1 MTENLSTV
9 DTVKIPAPS
18 FLSGELWPDTG
29 SARVRVELAAQSH
42 QGLIRA
48 NNEDHYLV
56 MRFGRALET
65 MLTNLPADQF
75 PARAEEVGYGL
86 VVADGMGGPSAGEV
100 ASRLAIRT
108 LLSLVL
114 HTPDWILG
122 TAERETEQAME
133 RMAER
138 LRSVSAAL
146 LDQGLGDPSLSG
158 MGTTMTLA
166 YSLGASLVIGHVG
179 DSRAYLYRGGGLHQ
193 LTRDHTLVQSLVDIG
208 CLTAEEAAVHPFRHR
223 LTRFLGGR
231 GAPLPADLQRAWLS
245 DQDQLLLCTDG
256 LTEMVDSAAIGSVLG
271 SAATAE
277 EACRTLVALAL
288 KNGGKDNVTVALA
301 RYRLPR

>member
-1 MTENLSTV
+1 MTENLSAV
-9 DTVKIPAPS
+9 DTAKIPAPS

-29 SARVRVELAAQSH
+29 SARVRVDLAAQSH
-42 QGLIRA
+42 QGLVRA

-86 VVADGMGGPSAGEV
+86 FVADGMGGTSAGEV
-100 ASRLAIRT
+100 ASSMAIRT

-122 TAERETEQAME
+122 TSERETERTME
-133 RMAER
+133 RMGER
-138 LRSVSAAL
+138 LRGISAAL
-146 LDQGLGDPSLSG
+146 LDQGLGEPSLSG
-158 MGTTMTLA
+158 MGTTMTLT

-179 DSRAYLYRGGGLHQ
+179 DSRAYLFRNGGLHQ
-193 LTRDHTLVQSLVDIG
+193 LTRDHTRVQSLVDIG
-208 CLTAEEAAVHPFRHR
+208 RLTAEEAAVHPFRHR

-231 GAPLPADLQRAWLS
+231 GDPLPADLQRAWLS
-245 DQDQLLLCTDG
+245 DHQLLLCTDG
-256 LTEMVDSAAIGSVLG
+256 LTEMVDSATIGSVLE

-277 EACRTLVALAL
+277 EACETLVALAL
-288 KNGGKDNVTVALA
+288 KNGGRDDVTVALA
-301 RYRLPR
+301 RYRFPR

>member
-42 QGLIRA
+42 QGLVRA

-86 VVADGMGGPSAGEV
+86 VVADGMGGTSAGEV
-100 ASRLAIRT
+100 ASSMAIRT

-114 HTPDWILG
+114 HTPD
-122 TAERETEQAME
+122 
-133 RMAER
+133 
-138 LRSVSAAL
+138 
-146 LDQGLGDPSLSG
+146 
-158 MGTTMTLA
+158 
-166 YSLGASLVIGHVG
+166 
-179 DSRAYLYRGGGLHQ
+179 
-193 LTRDHTLVQSLVDIG
+193 
-208 CLTAEEAAVHPFRHR
+208 
-223 LTRFLGGR
+223 
-231 GAPLPADLQRAWLS
+231 
-245 DQDQLLLCTDG
+245 
-256 LTEMVDSAAIGSVLG
+256 
-271 SAATAE
+271 
-277 EACRTLVALAL
+277 
-288 KNGGKDNVTVALA
+288 
-301 RYRLPR
+301 